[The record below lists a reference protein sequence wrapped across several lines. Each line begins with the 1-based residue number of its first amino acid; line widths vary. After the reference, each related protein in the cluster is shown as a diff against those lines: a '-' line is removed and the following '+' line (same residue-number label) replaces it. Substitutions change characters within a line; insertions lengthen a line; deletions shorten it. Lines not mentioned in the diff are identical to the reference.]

1 MSRRPHREIS
11 VLVPPNLIP
20 ATSDDPRHVGPYQV
34 IGRIGSGGTGT
45 AYAAVNPTTQGDP
58 LVAVKV
64 LSSPLLEDPA
74 ARAVLNRRLTALGAV
89 DGRIYVPPVA
99 FDTASAPPWL
109 AMEYVSG
116 VPLAQFARRHGALGS
131 GRLIALAAGLA
142 EGLSAL
148 HVKSVAHGDLK
159 PANVLLGGAGPR
171 ILDCA
176 LPGDDEHLR
185 RSAAA
190 WLSPERHTGEPP
202 TPAAD
207 VFAWGAVMAF
217 ASTGRLPF
225 GMGEP
230 HVLARRVSQADP
242 DLVGAP
248 EELLPLI
255 RRALA
260 KDPDDRPTVRE
271 LLGSAI
277 AAWEANTSTTADA
290 VKGTAVTRVLS
301 REWKGVAE
309 QSRLPKVIRL
319 DNGTRPRTGGTGAAG
334 AKGGAGRSRLP
345 LLAAG
350 GGVLALALVGG
361 AAWGVLTA
369 LDGGSGGDEA
379 AASPSPSADTVDDS
393 TAVVRFVPAEQQN
406 PIDGP
411 WEFTPVEQAENAEA
425 AADGGAAA
433 GGTVTPD
440 TWSAQWSEAGDPQQA
455 VIAPDAEVLCAQFCV
470 PGPGHIEEGRGTYPV
485 RGQDFIDYLSWGN
498 VVIAEVEFADTA
510 GEGPREIVG
519 VTELFP
525 APPQ

>member
-1 MSRRPHREIS
+1 MSRRPQREIS

-20 ATSDDPRHVGPYQV
+20 LTSDDPRHVGPYQV

-64 LSSPLLEDPA
+64 LDSPLLADPA
-74 ARAVLNRRLTALGAV
+74 ARAMLHQRLSALAAV

-109 AMEYVSG
+109 VMDYVSG
-116 VPLAQFARRHGALGS
+116 VPLAQFARRHGALGA

-159 PANVLLGGAGPR
+159 PANVLLGGSGPR

-190 WLSPERHTGEPP
+190 WLSPERHAGDPP

-230 HVLARRVSQADP
+230 HVLARRVAQADP

-260 KDPDDRPTVRE
+260 KDPGDRPSVRE

-277 AAWEANTSTTADA
+277 AAWEATTSSSAEA

-301 REWKGVAE
+301 REWKGVSE
-309 QSRLPKVIRL
+309 QARLPKVIRL
-319 DNGTRPRTGGTGAAG
+319 HDGSRSRAGAGGPGRPRLLLVGA
-334 AKGGAGRSRLP
+334 
-345 LLAAG
+345 

-361 AAWGVLTA
+361 AAWGVVAT
-369 LDGGSGGDEA
+369 LDGGSDGGGA
-379 AASPSPSADTVDDS
+379 AASPSPSPAPVDDS
-393 TAVVRFVPAEQQN
+393 TAVVRFVPVEQQN
-406 PIDGP
+406 PVDGP
-411 WEFTPVEQAENAEA
+411 WEFTPVEQAGSAEA
-425 AADGGAAA
+425 GGA
-433 GGTVTPD
+433 GGPATPD
-440 TWSAQWSEAGDPQQA
+440 SWSARWSDAGEPQQA

-485 RGQDFIDYLSWGN
+485 RGQDFIDYLSWGQ
-498 VVIAEVEFADTA
+498 VVIAEVEFADGA
-510 GEGPREIVG
+510 GAGPREIVG

-525 APPQ
+525 APRQ